1 MFYLPKS
8 AGSMCSCTVGR
19 SSSFFIGLSLTRSS
33 SGCWM
38 DLVEDI
44 FNQIYLNQIQ
54 NSKTQTKWLLGSVFL
69 PGEFQLCNRE
79 ATPLRH
85 WRDITP
91 NCHNCCNSY
100 LFMLFVIILIFIHIY
115 ERINLFDCC
124 YTSKLYIYCIY
135 CIYSV
140 FIPYL
145 LKILFIL
152 MNCKSVHV
160 F

>member
-1 MFYLPKS
+1 MFYIPKS

-38 DLVEDI
+38 DLLEDI
-44 FNQIYLNQIQ
+44 FNQINLNQIQ

-69 PGEFQLCNRE
+69 PGEFHLYNKG
-79 ATPLRH
+79 ATPVRGTVRISPQFVTIVVIYIYSCYLQLFL
-85 WRDITP
+85 
-91 NCHNCCNSY
+91 Y
-100 LFMLFVIILIFIHIY
+100 LFIFIDK
-115 ERINLFDCC
+115 INLFVCC

-135 CIYSV
+135 SV

-145 LKILFIL
+145 SKILFIL
-152 MNCKSVHV
+152 IDCKSVHV

>member
-1 MFYLPKS
+1 MY
-8 AGSMCSCTVGR
+8 SCTVGR

-38 DLVEDI
+38 DLLGDI

-69 PGEFQLCNRE
+69 PGEFHLCNRG
-79 ATPLRH
+79 ATPVRGTEGMSLQFVT
-85 WRDITP
+85 IVVIYIYS
-91 NCHNCCNSY
+91 CYLQLFLY
-100 LFMLFVIILIFIHIY
+100 LFIFIDQIY
-115 ERINLFDCC
+115 LFECC
-124 YTSKLYIYCIY
+124 YTSKLYVY

-145 LKILFIL
+145 LKILFFLIH
-152 MNCKSVHV
+152 CKSVHV